1 MPPISRGHDFIRR
14 RGVGMDR
21 AAGRCFRLVET
32 AEASLW
38 APVGGRGRSFLQPL
52 ILESGPH
59 EEGPLSRRGECPLVP
74 AHERFNL

>member
-1 MPPISRGHDFIRR
+1 M
-14 RGVGMDR
+14 
-21 AAGRCFRLVET
+21 ET